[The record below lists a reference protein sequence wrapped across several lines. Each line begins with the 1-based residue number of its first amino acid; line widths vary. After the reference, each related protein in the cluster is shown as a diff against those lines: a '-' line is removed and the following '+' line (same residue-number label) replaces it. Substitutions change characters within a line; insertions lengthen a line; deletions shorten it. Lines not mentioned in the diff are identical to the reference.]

1 MTIPATHKDAIV
13 EYLTEHGEQSHLAI
27 DDGIRR
33 DSRHAYL
40 SVHVTPYLLK
50 TLCKEGRV
58 ERVKRAVGDTA
69 LYRAAAA
76 KAEGSE

>member
-13 EYLTEHGEQSHLAI
+13 AYLTEHGEQSHLSI

-33 DSRHAYL
+33 DSSHAYP
-40 SVHVTPYLLK
+40 SVRVTPYLLK
-50 TLCKEGRV
+50 TLCKDGRI
-58 ERVKRAVGDTA
+58 ERVKRTGDTA

-76 KAEGSE
+76 KAEG